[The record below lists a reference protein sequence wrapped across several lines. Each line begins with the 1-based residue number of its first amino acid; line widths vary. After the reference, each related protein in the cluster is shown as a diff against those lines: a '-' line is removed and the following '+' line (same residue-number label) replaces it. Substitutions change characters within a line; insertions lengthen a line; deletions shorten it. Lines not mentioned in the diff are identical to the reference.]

1 MEFKEASKFQEA
13 LEKVR
18 TDGDPKIILDALEEL
33 GRDYEIAARDASRAE
48 NAYYASAKAKEQKI
62 SDRIE
67 ALKKQLAECDAKID
81 ALREPLILATT
92 SGDGQRLHDIQDR
105 MKELQAEQAQ
115 LATEI
120 DMLSEA
126 HIPGDKDLYEVVEEK
141 NALYVS
147 RREIYFAAKKEAY
160 ELALD
165 KTTAFEEL
173 EQETKY
179 YNLDSVNYRPSI
191 SKVREHFHS
200 KAKKAEG

>member
-165 KTTAFEEL
+165 KTTAFEKL